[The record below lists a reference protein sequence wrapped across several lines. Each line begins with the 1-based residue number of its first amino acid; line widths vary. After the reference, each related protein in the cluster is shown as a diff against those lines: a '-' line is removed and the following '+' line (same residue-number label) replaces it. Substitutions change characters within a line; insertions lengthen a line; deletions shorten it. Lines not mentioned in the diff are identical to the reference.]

1 MKRYVIELATDMMKK
16 GVSNDAAETIRDI
29 LQTWDGGFITDAEAI
44 YLISKEYLGFE

>member
-16 GVSNDAAETIRDI
+16 GVSNDTAETIRDI
-29 LQTWDGGFITDAEAI
+29 LRTWDGGFITDAEAV